1 MIGGNIANFQDRIE
15 ITRFFPCRYLF
26 LDMLYHFELQMA
38 GVILLTAMA
47 VGGISLWLKRRKMN
61 KELQEF
67 TESDNPQNT

>member
-1 MIGGNIANFQDRIE
+1 MGGNIANFQDRIE

-26 LDMLYHFELQMA
+26 LVMLYHFELQMA

-47 VGGISLWLKRRKMN
+47 MGGISLWLKRRKMN